1 MPFWLRLVSL
11 LDVILLC
18 TAAGLYGYRW
28 YNRPVTLTLAVGSI
42 DGEAAR
48 AMSAIASQLASDGA
62 SVRLKQLLAPRRL
75 QRPDSSAQS

>member
-1 MPFWLRLVSL
+1 MAA
-11 LDVILLC
+11 
-18 TAAGLYGYRW
+18 AAGLYGYRW

-62 SVRLKQLLAPRRL
+62 SVRLKQLLAPRRP